1 MDERNAFI
9 EAWQKQ
15 EHPVAE
21 LCRQFGISRKTGYKW
36 LDRYDQGG
44 RVALEDRSRA
54 PMERPHAIGT
64 AIAEAIVALRE
75 KHPLWGAR
83 KIRAVLQRDK
93 PHKPWP
99 AASTIGELLLRQGLI
114 QQRRTKR
121 RTPPYTAPLAHAGAP
136 NQVWCADF
144 KGWFRCGDGSRCDP
158 LTITDAYS
166 RYLLRCRAVPKADT
180 VHVRAVFEAVFRECG
195 MPEAI
200 RTDNGAP
207 FASRAPAGLSRL
219 GMWWIQL
226 GIRQERIDAGHPE
239 QNGRHERMHK
249 TLKAETAEP
258 PCATL
263 SQQQQAFHDFE
274 REYNQQ
280 RPHEALAYQTPAE
293 VYCRSPRGYPSRLP
307 ELEYPPGV
315 LYRRISQKGDLQW
328 KGRKVFVSEV
338 LDKQSVGLLEVDEDL
353 YEVYYGPQFLGWM
366 DGAERV
372 FVVEKPKARWK

>member
-1 MDERNAFI
+1 LDERNSFI
-9 EAWQKQ
+9 DAWQKQ
-15 EHPVAE
+15 AQTIAE

-44 RVALEDRSRA
+44 RAALEDRSRA
-54 PMERPHAIGT
+54 PVKRPHAISPAT
-64 AIAEAIVALRE
+64 ADSIVALRQ

-83 KIRAVLQRDK
+83 KIRAVLQREQ

-99 AASTIGELLLRQGLI
+99 AASTIGELLLQQGLI

-121 RTPPYTAPLAHAGAP
+121 RTPPYTEPLAHAAAP

-166 RYLLRCRAVPKADT
+166 RYLLRCRAVPKTDT
-180 VHVRAVFEAVFRECG
+180 VNVRAVFEAVFRECG

-249 TLKAETAEP
+249 TLKAETAQP
-258 PCATL
+258 PRATL
-263 SQQQQAFHDFE
+263 SQQQRAFHEFE

-280 RPHEALAYQTPAE
+280 RPHQALAYRTPAE
-293 VYCRSPRGYPSRLP
+293 VYSASPRCYPSRLP

-315 LYRRISQKGDLQW
+315 LHRRISQKGDLNW
-328 KGRKVFVSEV
+328 KHQKVFLSEV
-338 LDKQSVGLLEVDEDL
+338 LERQTVGLLEVDDDL
-353 YEVYYGPQFLGWM
+353 YEVYYGPQLLGWM

-372 FVVEKPKARWK
+372 FVVEKPKSRWK